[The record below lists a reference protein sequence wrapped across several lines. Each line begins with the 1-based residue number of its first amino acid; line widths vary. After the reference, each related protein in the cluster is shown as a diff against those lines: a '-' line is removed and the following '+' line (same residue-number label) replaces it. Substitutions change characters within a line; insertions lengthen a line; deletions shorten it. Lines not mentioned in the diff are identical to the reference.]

1 MRRSTVLSLPLQL
14 VFSGSGHT
22 WIGSSVFVG
31 SWTTVATEVGVA
43 DMTVATVTDA
53 AEVVEAGGLGG
64 FFWPLTGFTG
74 SKTVPSGGGLDLRY

>member
-1 MRRSTVLSLPLQL
+1 
-14 VFSGSGHT
+14 
-22 WIGSSVFVG
+22 
-31 SWTTVATEVGVA
+31 VATEVGAA